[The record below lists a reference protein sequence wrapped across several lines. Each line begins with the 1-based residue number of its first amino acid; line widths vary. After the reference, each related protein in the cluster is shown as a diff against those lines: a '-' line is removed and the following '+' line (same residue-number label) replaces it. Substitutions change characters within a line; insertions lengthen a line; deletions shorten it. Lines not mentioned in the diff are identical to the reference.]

1 MSSGLGV
8 IGDHRELQ
16 HWNKTPPSSIYC
28 AEDNFNPRHQTGDTT
43 MFNTI
48 KTALAAALIV
58 GAASAAF
65 ASNEHDQDPSTAQS
79 IRESRE
85 NQLPWWWNTPS
96 TGRPGD
102 AYGLASAIH
111 KPASSHPKTHRSY

>member
-1 MSSGLGV
+1 
-8 IGDHRELQ
+8 
-16 HWNKTPPSSIYC
+16 
-28 AEDNFNPRHQTGDTT
+28 

-48 KTALAAALIV
+48 KTALAAALIA

-65 ASNEHDQDPSTAQS
+65 ASNENASDQSVSTAQS

-102 AYGLASAIH
+102 AFGLAAAIH
-111 KPASSHPKTHRSY
+111 KPASSHPKTHRGY

>member
-1 MSSGLGV
+1 
-8 IGDHRELQ
+8 
-16 HWNKTPPSSIYC
+16 
-28 AEDNFNPRHQTGDTT
+28 
-43 MFNTI
+43 MFNKI
-48 KTALAAALIV
+48 KTAFAAVLIV

-65 ASNEHDQDPSTAQS
+65 AGNDIDESPSTAQS

-102 AYGLASAIH
+102 SFGLAPVIH
-111 KPASSHPKTHRSY
+111 KPVASHPKTQRDY

>member
-1 MSSGLGV
+1 L
-8 IGDHRELQ
+8 
-16 HWNKTPPSSIYC
+16 IYW
-28 AEDNFNPRHQTGDTT
+28 AEDNFNPATKKEMT

-65 ASNEHDQDPSTAQS
+65 ASNENTSDQSVSTAQS

-102 AYGLASAIH
+102 AFGLATAIH
-111 KPASSHPKTHRSY
+111 QPASSHSKTRRDR